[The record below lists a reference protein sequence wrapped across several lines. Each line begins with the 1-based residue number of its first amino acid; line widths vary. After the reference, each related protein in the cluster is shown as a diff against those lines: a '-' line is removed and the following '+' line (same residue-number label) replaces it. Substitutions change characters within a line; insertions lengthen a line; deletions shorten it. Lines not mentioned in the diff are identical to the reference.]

1 MKNLIRIF
9 LILTII
15 GGAVS
20 LHSACSDEN
29 DCSLAGRPMMYCTIY
44 TINPDNPTIALKD
57 TLDSL
62 TITALGTGS
71 IILNN
76 EKNVHTLMLP
86 LRYTSDTT
94 VFIFRYDP
102 KCREKDFDTLY
113 IVQQNT
119 PYFQSM
125 ECGYM
130 MKQNIISAKFGKP
143 GRPGNPPPYG
153 NGQPDQIDSLHIKNK
168 EANTNE
174 IENLQIFYNYPGQ
187 NAHLMKRLISLL
199 RSFALGFRCWH
210 NSNVRR
216 KRPKEIR
223 RKKRLPR

>member
-62 TITALGTGS
+62 TITALGTDS

-102 KCREKDFDTLY
+102 KRREKDFDTLY

-153 NGQPDQIDSLHIKNK
+153 NGQPDQIDSLHIKIK
-168 EANTNE
+168 KPIQMKSRTCRYS
-174 IENLQIFYNYPGQ
+174 IIIGQ

-199 RSFALGFRCWH
+199 LLFCIGLPLLAQQQRPAQTP
-210 NSNVRR
+210 
-216 KRPKEIR
+216 KRDQK
-223 RKKRLPR
+223 KKRLPR